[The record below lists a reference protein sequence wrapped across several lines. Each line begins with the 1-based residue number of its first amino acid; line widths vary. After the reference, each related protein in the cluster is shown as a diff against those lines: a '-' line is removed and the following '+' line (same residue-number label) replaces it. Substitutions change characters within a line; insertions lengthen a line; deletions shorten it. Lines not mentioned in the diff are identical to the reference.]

1 MNKTFKTIWNDVR
14 RCYIVTNEA
23 QKSHGKPSKSAV
35 ALAVATTAV
44 LFSGVASA
52 AYTTPLN
59 DSYKGDTGYVASS
72 QEEMTGAVES
82 WRTQEYQRNWGLDAQ
97 NAAYAYALGY
107 HGQGVKV
114 GQMDSGILKGHTE
127 LTGDRWHA
135 VSASGEY
142 THDGVRYPQGPE
154 EDSNEVDTNT
164 YKAGEKFAVDG
175 YYNPEFNDNHGT
187 GCAGVYA
194 GNRDGQ
200 GMHGVAWGSEFYSAN
215 TGGTD
220 NSNYGPFPDY
230 GFFKAGYDALVDAGV
245 KIINNSWGTNLKQ
258 VDENGN
264 NVTYYYSGP
273 ELTTV
278 NDIEYEYF
286 MFKKNYNEGPS
297 FVDAAWD
304 AVKGNDV
311 IQAFSAGNNMRAN
324 PYHRGIYPYFNPEA
338 ENQWL
343 VVSGLEQV
351 SQYSDPDH
359 YKVKDNYNEA
369 GYAKYWTMSA
379 PGLNGYTSNISG
391 GYGGYSGTSMA
402 TPFVSGAFAVLASR
416 YTDMTAVQV
425 RQVLL
430 TTAHHLNPDGTTI
443 EGWENADG
451 TPLEE
456 GQVSDR
462 MGWGV
467 PNLKE
472 GMYGLGQLFIHF
484 DYNLATNP
492 LDVWSN
498 NISQVAL
505 DQRYA
510 EDIEWL
516 KSVTKD
522 GTIDGEVVVSDNP
535 DDYKLT
541 NTSTAEATPDH
552 QEHNY
557 DLAGIKDKNVSLEQA
572 KKWRLEYYQK
582 RAQAIRDKIANGE
595 YNGALT
601 KRGAGTLVM
610 TGNNTYRGGTTVEEG
625 TLLGFAE
632 SFGVTGEDASATA
645 NGKVTVNGGIF
656 GVMNKYN
663 DTFTMRGELTSNADA
678 DHSVDVTINAGG
690 TYGVVAGQDVE
701 VGTLTFKDG
710 AGVTVVST
718 DTDVLTEAYNGEA
731 QTGTVTAEKL
741 EGADL
746 ALANP
751 DYAFFKTDIKH
762 EGNKLSATITRDKD
776 VSVAS
781 YANSDVGEAVGQVIN
796 GATDSAIFASMVGGT
811 KDQVRSTMDSLGSDI
826 YLSAQNASIVN
837 SLSVARAVKDQAIG
851 IGEGR
856 HVEMKDGT
864 ARLWATGIGSWS
876 DVDYGTSMD
885 VDTYAGFV
893 GGEVDVTD
901 NTKVGVFFGYG
912 STDFDA
918 SHYGKIESDDIHFGL
933 YGETAFE
940 LANVTYGIVHTNQ
953 DRDVSR
959 TINVMGQIGGANVN
973 ADADITQVFAEAAYT
988 GFNTDKYAVEPYFG
1002 LSYMH
1007 IKTDSIEQS
1016 VGGMSFDTDVDNA
1029 NLAVTTLGVR
1039 GAVPFTVG
1047 SVGMQVKGDVA
1058 WNHFFGDNEAEG
1070 KMRIGDAG
1078 FAKIKGEKLDNMAT
1092 VGLGVEAQLT
1102 KDTTFGLSYTG
1113 AFDGDITSHGVG
1125 ANLRINF

>member
-14 RCYIVTNEA
+14 RSYIVTNEA
-23 QKSHGKPSKSAV
+23 QKSHGKPSKSVV

-44 LFSGVASA
+44 LFSGLANA

-72 QEEMTGAVES
+72 HEEMADAVES
-82 WRTQEYQRNWGLDAQ
+82 WRTEEYLKNWGLDAQ
-97 NAAYAYALGY
+97 KAAVAYALGY

-114 GQMDSGILKGHTE
+114 GQMDSGILKTHTE
-127 LTGDRWHA
+127 LSGDRWHA

-142 THDGVRYPQGPE
+142 THDGERYPQYAYP
-154 EDSNEVDTNT
+154 DSSADTSP
-164 YKAGEKFAVDG
+164 YKAGEKFDLDG
-175 YYNPEFNDNHGT
+175 YYNSEFNDNHGT

-220 NSNYGPFPDY
+220 DSNYGPFPDY

-264 NVTYYYSGP
+264 ILDYYHSGP
-273 ELTTV
+273 ELTTTK
-278 NDIEYEYF
+278 DIEYEYF
-286 MFKKNYNEGPS
+286 MFKRNYNEGPS

-304 AVKGNDV
+304 AVKGKDV
-311 IQAFSAGNNMRAN
+311 IQAFSAGNNDRAT
-324 PYHRGIYPYFNPEA
+324 PYHRGLYPYFNPEA

-343 VVSGLEQV
+343 VVSGLRQV
-351 SQYSDPDH
+351 NQSSDPNN
-359 YKVKDNYNEA
+359 YELEDNFNEA

-379 PGLNGYTSNISG
+379 PGQNGNTSNISG

-416 YTDMTAVQV
+416 YTDMSAVQV

-430 TTAHHLNPDGTTI
+430 TTANHKNSDGTDM
-443 EGWENADG
+443 EGWANVDG
-451 TPLEE
+451 STPKE
-456 GQVSDR
+456 GEVSDR

-467 PNLKE
+467 PDLEK
-472 GMYGLGQLFIHF
+472 GMYGLGQLFMHF

-510 EDIEWL
+510 EDIAWL

-522 GTIDGEVVVSDNP
+522 GTIDGEIVVSDNP

-541 NTSTAEATPDH
+541 NTSTGEANKDG

-557 DLAGIKDKNVSLEQA
+557 DLAGVDNKNVTLEEA

-582 RAQAIRDKIANGE
+582 RAQAIRDKLANDG
-595 YNGALT
+595 YNGSLT

-632 SFGVTGEDASATA
+632 SFGVTGDDASATA

-663 DTFTMRGELTSNADA
+663 DTFTMKGELTSNAD
-678 DHSVDVTINAGG
+678 HSVDATINAGG

-701 VGTLTFKDG
+701 VGNLTFKEG

-718 DTDVLTEAYNGEA
+718 DTDVLKTAYEGKA
-731 QTGTVTAEKL
+731 QSGSVTAEKL
-741 EGADL
+741 EGADVVV
-746 ALANP
+746 AKP
-751 DYAFFKTDIKH
+751 DYAFFQTNITVDDQA
-762 EGNKLSATITRDKD
+762 NKITATITRDED
-776 VSVAS
+776 ATVAS
-781 YANSDVGEAVGQVIN
+781 YANTDAGVSIGNVID
-796 GATDSAIFASMVGGT
+796 GARDSAIFGALVGGT

-826 YLSAQNASIVN
+826 YLSAQNASVVN
-837 SLSVARAVKDQAIG
+837 ALSVARAVKDQAIG

-856 HVEMKDGT
+856 MVEMKDGT

-876 DVDYGTSMD
+876 DVDYGSSMD

-918 SHYGKIESDDIHFGL
+918 GHYGKIESDDIHFGI
-933 YGETAFE
+933 YGETAFS

-959 TINVMGQIGGANVN
+959 PMNVMGVIGGADTN

-1007 IKTDSIEQS
+1007 IKNDSIDQS
-1016 VGGMSFDTDVDNA
+1016 VGGMSFDTKVDNA

-1039 GAVPFTVG
+1039 GAVPFTAG
-1047 SVGMQVKGDVA
+1047 SVDMQVKGDVA
-1058 WNHFFGDNEAEG
+1058 WNHFFGDTEAEG
-1070 KMRIGDAG
+1070 KMRVADAG
-1078 FAKIKGEKLDNMAT
+1078 FAKIKGEELSNMAT
-1092 VGLGVEAQLT
+1092 VGLGVEAKLT
-1102 KDTTFGLSYTG
+1102 KDTTLGVSYTG
-1113 AFDGDITSHGVG
+1113 AFDGDITSHGIG

>member
-14 RCYIVTNEA
+14 RSYIVTNEA
-23 QKSHGKPSKSAV
+23 QKSHGKPSKSVV

-44 LFSGVASA
+44 LFSGLANA

-72 QEEMTGAVES
+72 HEEMADAIES
-82 WRTQEYQRNWGLDAQ
+82 WRTEEYLKNWGLDAQ
-97 NAAYAYALGY
+97 KAAVAYALGY

-114 GQMDSGILKGHTE
+114 GQMDSGILKTHTE
-127 LTGDRWHA
+127 LSGDRWHA

-142 THDGVRYPQGPE
+142 THDGERYPQYAYP
-154 EDSNEVDTNT
+154 DSSADTSP
-164 YKAGEKFAVDG
+164 YKAGEKFNLDG
-175 YYNPEFNDNHGT
+175 YYNSEFNDNHGT

-220 NSNYGPFPDY
+220 DSNYGPFPDY

-264 NVTYYYSGP
+264 ILDYYHSGP
-273 ELTTV
+273 ELTTTK
-278 NDIEYEYF
+278 DIEYEYF
-286 MFKKNYNEGPS
+286 MFKRNYNEGPS

-304 AVKGNDV
+304 AVKGKDV
-311 IQAFSAGNNMRAN
+311 IQAFSAGNNDRAT
-324 PYHRGIYPYFNPEA
+324 PYHRGLYPYFNPEA

-343 VVSGLEQV
+343 VVSGLRQV
-351 SQYSDPDH
+351 NKTSDPDN
-359 YKVKDNYNEA
+359 YELEDNFNEA

-379 PGLNGYTSNISG
+379 PGQNGNTSNISG
-391 GYGGYSGTSMA
+391 GYGGYNGTSMA

-416 YTDMTAVQV
+416 YTDMSAVQV

-430 TTAHHLNPDGTTI
+430 TTANHKNSDGTDM
-443 EGWENADG
+443 EGWANVDG
-451 TPLEE
+451 STPKE
-456 GQVSDR
+456 GEVSDR

-467 PNLKE
+467 PDLEK
-472 GMYGLGQLFIHF
+472 GMYGLGQLFMHF

-510 EDIEWL
+510 EDIAWL

-541 NTSTAEATPDH
+541 NTSTGEANADGK
-552 QEHNY
+552 EHNY
-557 DLAGIKDKNVSLEQA
+557 DLAGVDNKNVTLEEA

-582 RAQAIRDKIANGE
+582 RAQAIRDKLANDG
-595 YNGALT
+595 YNGSLT

-632 SFGVTGEDASATA
+632 SFGVTGDDTSATA

-663 DTFTMRGELTSNADA
+663 DTFTMKGELTSNAD
-678 DHSVDVTINAGG
+678 HSVDATINAGG

-701 VGTLTFKDG
+701 VGTLTFKEG

-718 DTDVLTEAYNGEA
+718 DTDVLKTAYEGKA
-731 QTGTVTAEKL
+731 QSGSVTAEKL
-741 EGADL
+741 EGADVVV
-746 ALANP
+746 AKP
-751 DYAFFKTDIKH
+751 DYAFFQTNITVDDQA
-762 EGNKLSATITRDKD
+762 NKITATITRDED
-776 VSVAS
+776 ATVAS
-781 YANSDVGEAVGQVIN
+781 YANTDAGVSIGNVID
-796 GATDSAIFASMVGGT
+796 GARDSAIFGALVGGT
-811 KDQVRSTMDSLGSDI
+811 KNQVRSTMDSLGSDI
-826 YLSAQNASIVN
+826 YLSAQNASVVN
-837 SLSVARAVKDQAIG
+837 ALSVARAVKDQAIG

-856 HVEMKDGT
+856 MVEMKDGT

-876 DVDYGTSMD
+876 DVDYGSSMD

-918 SHYGKIESDDIHFGL
+918 GHYGKIESDDIHFGI
-933 YGETAFE
+933 YGETAFN

-959 TINVMGQIGGANVN
+959 PMNVMGQIGGADTN
-973 ADADITQVFAEAAYT
+973 ADADITQIFAEAAYT

-1007 IKTDSIEQS
+1007 IKNDSIDQS
-1016 VGGMSFDTDVDNA
+1016 VAGMSFDTKVDNA

-1039 GAVPFTVG
+1039 GAVPFTAG
-1047 SVGMQVKGDVA
+1047 SVDMQVKGDVA
-1058 WNHFFGDNEAEG
+1058 WNHFFGDTEAEG
-1070 KMRIGDAG
+1070 KMRVADAG
-1078 FAKIKGEKLDNMAT
+1078 FAKIKGEELSNMAT
-1092 VGLGVEAQLT
+1092 VGLGVEAKLT
-1102 KDTTFGLSYTG
+1102 KDTTLGVSYTG
-1113 AFDGDITSHGVG
+1113 AFDGDITSHGIG

>member
-1 MNKTFKTIWNDVR
+1 MNKTFKTIWNEVR

-35 ALAVATTAV
+35 ALAVAATAA

-59 DSYKGDTGYVASS
+59 DSYNGDPGYVASS
-72 QEEMTGAVES
+72 QEEMADAVQS
-82 WRTQEYQRNWGLDAQ
+82 WRTKEYEANWGLDAQ

-114 GQMDSGILKGHTE
+114 GQMDSGILKTHTE
-127 LTGDRWHA
+127 LSGDRWHA

-142 THDGVRYPQGPE
+142 THDGERYPQYAYPDAS
-154 EDSNEVDTNT
+154 EDTSP
-164 YKAGEKFAVDG
+164 YKAGDKFDVDG

-200 GMHGVAWGSEFYSAN
+200 EMHGVAWGSDFYSAN

-220 NSNYGPFPDY
+220 DSNYGPFPDY

-258 VDENGN
+258 VDEDGN
-264 NVTYYYSGP
+264 ILDYTHSGP
-273 ELTTV
+273 ELTNR

-311 IQAFSAGNNMRAN
+311 IQAFSAGNNDRAN

-343 VVSGLEQV
+343 VVSGLVDSGDKYQLIE
-351 SQYSDPDH
+351 DF
-359 YKVKDNYNEA
+359 NEA

-379 PGLNGYTSNISG
+379 PGDHGRTSNISG
-391 GYGGYSGTSMA
+391 GYGRYNGTSMA

-416 YTDMTAVQV
+416 YTDMTAIQV

-430 TTAHHLNPDGTTI
+430 TTAHHLNPDGSVI

-451 TPLEE
+451 SEVKE
-456 GQVSDR
+456 GEVSDR

-522 GTIDGEVVVSDNP
+522 GTINGEVVVSDNP

-541 NTSTAEATPDH
+541 NSSTADANRDH

-557 DLAGIKDKNVSLEQA
+557 DLAGIEDKNVTLEQA

-582 RAQAIRDKIANGE
+582 RAQEIRNKLANGE
-595 YNGALT
+595 YNGSLT

-632 SFGVTGEDASATA
+632 SFGVTGEDANATA
-645 NGKVTVNGGIF
+645 NGKVTVNGGVF
-656 GVMNKYN
+656 GVMSKYN
-663 DTFTMRGELTSNADA
+663 DTFTMRGELTSAADA
-678 DHSVDVTINAGG
+678 DHSVDVTINAAG

-701 VGTLTFKDG
+701 VGTLSFKKG

-718 DTDVLTEAYNGEA
+718 DTDVLKAAYEGEA
-731 QTGTVTAEKL
+731 LSGSVTAEKL
-741 EGADL
+741 EGADVVV
-746 ALANP
+746 AKP
-751 DYAFFKTDIKH
+751 DYAFFQTNITVDNQA
-762 EGNKLSATITRDKD
+762 NKITATLTRDED
-776 VSVAS
+776 ATVAS
-781 YANSDVGEAVGQVIN
+781 YANTDAGVSIGNVID
-796 GATDSAIFASMVGGT
+796 GARDSAIFAALVGGT

-856 HVEMKDGT
+856 QVEMKDGT

-876 DVDYGTSMD
+876 DVDYGSSMD

-918 SHYGKIESDDIHFGL
+918 GHYGKIESDDIHFGI

-959 TINVMGQIGGANVN
+959 TINVMGQIGGADTN
-973 ADADITQVFAEAAYT
+973 ADADVTQVFAEAAYT
-988 GFNTDKYAVEPYFG
+988 GFNTDNYAVEPYFG

-1007 IKTDSIEQS
+1007 IKTDSIDQS
-1016 VGGMSFDTDVDNA
+1016 VGNMNFDTDVDNA
-1029 NLAVTTLGVR
+1029 NLAVTTLGIR

-1070 KMRIGDAG
+1070 KMRVGDAG

-1092 VGLGVEAQLT
+1092 VGLGVEAKLT

>member
-14 RCYIVTNEA
+14 RSYIVTNEA
-23 QKSHGKPSKSAV
+23 QKSHGKPSKSVV

-44 LFSGVASA
+44 LFSGLANA

-72 QEEMTGAVES
+72 HEEMADAVES
-82 WRTQEYQRNWGLDAQ
+82 WRTEEYLKNWGLDAQ
-97 NAAYAYALGY
+97 KAAVAYALGY

-114 GQMDSGILKGHTE
+114 GQMDSGILKTHTE
-127 LTGDRWHA
+127 LSGDRWHA

-142 THDGVRYPQGPE
+142 THDGERYPQYAYP
-154 EDSNEVDTNT
+154 DSSADTSP
-164 YKAGEKFAVDG
+164 YKAGEKFDLDG
-175 YYNPEFNDNHGT
+175 YYNSEFNDNHGT

-220 NSNYGPFPDY
+220 DSNYGPFPDY

-264 NVTYYYSGP
+264 ILDYYHSGP
-273 ELTTV
+273 ELTTTK
-278 NDIEYEYF
+278 DIEYEYF
-286 MFKKNYNEGPS
+286 MFKRNYNEGPS

-304 AVKGNDV
+304 AVKGKDV
-311 IQAFSAGNNMRAN
+311 IQAFSAGNNDRAT
-324 PYHRGIYPYFNPEA
+324 PYHRGLYPYFNPEA

-343 VVSGLEQV
+343 VVSGLRQV
-351 SQYSDPDH
+351 NQSSDPNN
-359 YKVKDNYNEA
+359 YELEDNFNEA

-379 PGLNGYTSNISG
+379 PGQNGNTSNISG

-416 YTDMTAVQV
+416 YTDMSAVQV

-430 TTAHHLNPDGTTI
+430 TTANHKNSDGTDM
-443 EGWENADG
+443 EGWANVDG
-451 TPLEE
+451 STPKE
-456 GQVSDR
+456 GEVSDR

-467 PNLKE
+467 PDLEK
-472 GMYGLGQLFIHF
+472 GMYGLGQLFMHF

-510 EDIEWL
+510 EDIAWL

-522 GTIDGEVVVSDNP
+522 GTIDGEIVVSDNP

-541 NTSTAEATPDH
+541 NTSTGEANKDG

-557 DLAGIKDKNVSLEQA
+557 DLAGVDNKNVTLEEA

-582 RAQAIRDKIANGE
+582 RAQAIRDKLANDG
-595 YNGALT
+595 YNGSLT

-632 SFGVTGEDASATA
+632 SFGVTGDDASATA

-663 DTFTMRGELTSNADA
+663 DTFTMKGELTSNAD
-678 DHSVDVTINAGG
+678 HSVDATINAGG

-701 VGTLTFKDG
+701 VGNLTFKEG

-718 DTDVLTEAYNGEA
+718 DTDVLKTAYEGKA
-731 QTGTVTAEKL
+731 QSGSVTAEKL
-741 EGADL
+741 EGADVVV
-746 ALANP
+746 AKP
-751 DYAFFKTDIKH
+751 DYAFFQTNITVDDQA
-762 EGNKLSATITRDKD
+762 NKITATITRDED
-776 VSVAS
+776 ATVAS
-781 YANSDVGEAVGQVIN
+781 YANTDAGVSIGNVID
-796 GATDSAIFASMVGGT
+796 GARDSAIFGALVGGT

-826 YLSAQNASIVN
+826 YLSAQNASVVN
-837 SLSVARAVKDQAIG
+837 ALSVARAVKDQAIG

-856 HVEMKDGT
+856 MVGMKDGT

-876 DVDYGTSMD
+876 DVDYGSSMD

-918 SHYGKIESDDIHFGL
+918 GHYGKIESDDIHLGI
-933 YGETAFE
+933 YGETAFS

-959 TINVMGQIGGANVN
+959 PMNVMGVIGGADTN

-1007 IKTDSIEQS
+1007 IKNDSIDQS
-1016 VGGMSFDTDVDNA
+1016 VGGMSFDTKVDNA

-1039 GAVPFTVG
+1039 GAVPFTAG
-1047 SVGMQVKGDVA
+1047 SVDMQVKGDVA
-1058 WNHFFGDNEAEG
+1058 WNHFFGDTEAEG
-1070 KMRIGDAG
+1070 KMRVADAG
-1078 FAKIKGEKLDNMAT
+1078 FAKIKGEELSNMAT
-1092 VGLGVEAQLT
+1092 VGLGVEAKLT
-1102 KDTTFGLSYTG
+1102 KDTTLGVSYTG
-1113 AFDGDITSHGVG
+1113 AFDGDITSHGIG

>member
-14 RCYIVTNEA
+14 RSYIVTNEA
-23 QKSHGKPSKSAV
+23 QKSHGKPSKSVV

-44 LFSGVASA
+44 LFSGLANA

-72 QEEMTGAVES
+72 HEEMADAIES
-82 WRTQEYQRNWGLDAQ
+82 WRTEEYLKNWGLDAQ
-97 NAAYAYALGY
+97 KAAVAYALGY

-114 GQMDSGILKGHTE
+114 GQMDSGILKTHTE
-127 LTGDRWHA
+127 LSGDRWHA

-142 THDGVRYPQGPE
+142 THDGERYPQYAYP
-154 EDSNEVDTNT
+154 DSSADTSP
-164 YKAGEKFAVDG
+164 YKAGEKFNLDG
-175 YYNPEFNDNHGT
+175 YYNSEFNDNHGT

-220 NSNYGPFPDY
+220 DSNYGPFPDY

-264 NVTYYYSGP
+264 ILDYYHSGP
-273 ELTTV
+273 ELTTTK
-278 NDIEYEYF
+278 DIEYEYF
-286 MFKKNYNEGPS
+286 MFKRNYNEGPS

-304 AVKGNDV
+304 AVKGKDV
-311 IQAFSAGNNMRAN
+311 IQAFSAGNNDRAT
-324 PYHRGIYPYFNPEA
+324 PYHRGLYPYFNPEA

-343 VVSGLEQV
+343 VVSGLRQV
-351 SQYSDPDH
+351 NKTSDPDN
-359 YKVKDNYNEA
+359 YELEDNFNEA

-379 PGLNGYTSNISG
+379 PGQNGNTSNISG

-416 YTDMTAVQV
+416 YTDMSAVQV

-430 TTAHHLNPDGTTI
+430 TTANHKNSDGTDM
-443 EGWENADG
+443 EGWANVDG
-451 TPLEE
+451 STPKE
-456 GQVSDR
+456 GEVSDR

-467 PNLKE
+467 PDLEK
-472 GMYGLGQLFIHF
+472 GMYGLGQLFMHF

-510 EDIEWL
+510 EDIAWL

-541 NTSTAEATPDH
+541 NTSTGEANADGK
-552 QEHNY
+552 EHNY
-557 DLAGIKDKNVSLEQA
+557 DLAGVDNKNVTLEEA

-582 RAQAIRDKIANGE
+582 RAQAIRDKLANDG
-595 YNGALT
+595 YNGSLT

-632 SFGVTGEDASATA
+632 SFGVTGDDASATA

-663 DTFTMRGELTSNADA
+663 DTFTMKGELTSNAD
-678 DHSVDVTINAGG
+678 HSVDATINAGG

-701 VGTLTFKDG
+701 VGTLTFKEG

-718 DTDVLTEAYNGEA
+718 DTDVLKTAYEGKA
-731 QTGTVTAEKL
+731 QSGSVTAEKL
-741 EGADL
+741 EGAD
-746 ALANP
+746 AVVAKP
-751 DYAFFKTDIKH
+751 DYAFFQTNITVDDQA
-762 EGNKLSATITRDKD
+762 NKITATITRDED
-776 VSVAS
+776 ATVAS
-781 YANSDVGEAVGQVIN
+781 YANTDAGVSIGNVID
-796 GATDSAIFASMVGGT
+796 GAHDSAIFGALVGGT
-811 KDQVRSTMDSLGSDI
+811 KDQVRSTIDSLGSDI
-826 YLSAQNASIVN
+826 YLSAQNASVVN
-837 SLSVARAVKDQAIG
+837 ALSVARAVKDQAIG

-856 HVEMKDGT
+856 MVEMKDGT

-876 DVDYGTSMD
+876 DVDYGSSMD

-918 SHYGKIESDDIHFGL
+918 GHYGKIESDDIHFGI
-933 YGETAFE
+933 YGETAFS

-959 TINVMGQIGGANVN
+959 PMNVMGVIGGADTN

-1007 IKTDSIEQS
+1007 IKNDSIDQS
-1016 VGGMSFDTDVDNA
+1016 VGGISFDTKVDNA

-1039 GAVPFTVG
+1039 GAVPFTAG
-1047 SVGMQVKGDVA
+1047 SVDMQVKGDVA
-1058 WNHFFGDNEAEG
+1058 WNHFFGDTEAEG
-1070 KMRIGDAG
+1070 KMRVADAG
-1078 FAKIKGEKLDNMAT
+1078 FAKIKGEELSNMAT
-1092 VGLGVEAQLT
+1092 VGLGVEAKIT
-1102 KDTTFGLSYTG
+1102 KDTTLGVSYTG
-1113 AFDGDITSHGVG
+1113 AFDGDITSHGIG

>member
-14 RCYIVTNEA
+14 RSYIVTNEA
-23 QKSHGKPSKSAV
+23 QKSHGKPSKSVV

-44 LFSGVASA
+44 LFSGLANA

-72 QEEMTGAVES
+72 HEEMADAIES
-82 WRTQEYQRNWGLDAQ
+82 WRTEEYLKNWGLDAQ
-97 NAAYAYALGY
+97 KAAVAYALGY

-114 GQMDSGILKGHTE
+114 GQMDSGILKTHTE
-127 LTGDRWHA
+127 LSGDRWHA

-142 THDGVRYPQGPE
+142 THDGERYPQYAYP
-154 EDSNEVDTNT
+154 DSSADTSP
-164 YKAGEKFAVDG
+164 YKAGEKFNLDG
-175 YYNPEFNDNHGT
+175 YYNSEFNDNHGT

-220 NSNYGPFPDY
+220 DSNYGPFPDY

-264 NVTYYYSGP
+264 ILDYYHSGP
-273 ELTTV
+273 ELTTTK
-278 NDIEYEYF
+278 DIEYEYF
-286 MFKKNYNEGPS
+286 MFKRNYNEGPS

-304 AVKGNDV
+304 AVKGKDV
-311 IQAFSAGNNMRAN
+311 IQAFSAGNNDRAT
-324 PYHRGIYPYFNPEA
+324 PYHRGLYPYFNPEA

-343 VVSGLEQV
+343 VVSGLRQV
-351 SQYSDPDH
+351 NKTSDPDN
-359 YKVKDNYNEA
+359 YELEDNFNEA

-379 PGLNGYTSNISG
+379 PGQNGNTSNISG

-416 YTDMTAVQV
+416 YTDMSAVQV

-430 TTAHHLNPDGTTI
+430 TTANHKNSDGTDM
-443 EGWENADG
+443 EGWANVDG
-451 TPLEE
+451 STPKE
-456 GQVSDR
+456 GEVSDR

-467 PNLKE
+467 PDLEK
-472 GMYGLGQLFIHF
+472 GMYGLGQLFMHF

-510 EDIEWL
+510 EDIAWL

-541 NTSTAEATPDH
+541 NTSTGEANADGK
-552 QEHNY
+552 EHNY
-557 DLAGIKDKNVSLEQA
+557 DLAGVDNKNVTLEEA

-582 RAQAIRDKIANGE
+582 RAQAIRDKLANDG
-595 YNGALT
+595 YNGSLT

-632 SFGVTGEDASATA
+632 SFGVTGDDASATA

-663 DTFTMRGELTSNADA
+663 DTFTMKGELTSNAD
-678 DHSVDVTINAGG
+678 HSVDATINAGG

-701 VGTLTFKDG
+701 VGTLTFKEG

-718 DTDVLTEAYNGEA
+718 DTDVLKTAYEGKA
-731 QTGTVTAEKL
+731 QSGSVTAEKL
-741 EGADL
+741 EGAD
-746 ALANP
+746 AVVAKP
-751 DYAFFKTDIKH
+751 DYAFFQTNITVDDQA
-762 EGNKLSATITRDKD
+762 NKITATITRDED
-776 VSVAS
+776 ATVAS
-781 YANSDVGEAVGQVIN
+781 YANTDAGVSIGNVID
-796 GATDSAIFASMVGGT
+796 GAHDSAIFGALVGGT
-811 KDQVRSTMDSLGSDI
+811 KDQVRSTIDSLGSDI
-826 YLSAQNASIVN
+826 YLSAQNASVVN
-837 SLSVARAVKDQAIG
+837 ALSVARAVKDQAIG

-856 HVEMKDGT
+856 MVEMKDGT

-876 DVDYGTSMD
+876 DVDYGSSMD

-918 SHYGKIESDDIHFGL
+918 GHYGKIESDDIHFGI
-933 YGETAFE
+933 YGETAFS

-959 TINVMGQIGGANVN
+959 PMNVMGVIGGADTN

-1007 IKTDSIEQS
+1007 IKNDSIDQS
-1016 VGGMSFDTDVDNA
+1016 VGGMSFDTKVDNA

-1039 GAVPFTVG
+1039 GAVPFTAG
-1047 SVGMQVKGDVA
+1047 SVDMQVKGDVA
-1058 WNHFFGDNEAEG
+1058 WNHFFGDTEAEG
-1070 KMRIGDAG
+1070 KMRVADAG
-1078 FAKIKGEKLDNMAT
+1078 FAKIKGEELSNMAT
-1092 VGLGVEAQLT
+1092 VGLGVEAKIT
-1102 KDTTFGLSYTG
+1102 KDTTLGVSYTG
-1113 AFDGDITSHGVG
+1113 AFDGDITSHGIG

>member
-14 RCYIVTNEA
+14 RSYIVTNEA
-23 QKSHGKPSKSAV
+23 QKSHGKPSKSVV

-44 LFSGVASA
+44 LFSGLANA

-72 QEEMTGAVES
+72 HEEMADAIES
-82 WRTQEYQRNWGLDAQ
+82 WRTKEYLKNWGLDAQ
-97 NAAYAYALGY
+97 KAAVAYALGY

-114 GQMDSGILKGHTE
+114 GQMDSGILKTHTE
-127 LTGDRWHA
+127 LSGDRWHA

-142 THDGVRYPQGPE
+142 THDGERYPQYAYP
-154 EDSNEVDTNT
+154 DSSADTSP
-164 YKAGEKFAVDG
+164 YKAGEKFNLDG
-175 YYNPEFNDNHGT
+175 YYNSEFNDNHGT

-220 NSNYGPFPDY
+220 DSNYGPFPDY

-264 NVTYYYSGP
+264 ILDYYHSGP
-273 ELTTV
+273 ELTTTK
-278 NDIEYEYF
+278 DIEYEYF
-286 MFKKNYNEGPS
+286 MFKRNYNEGPS

-304 AVKGNDV
+304 AVKGKDV
-311 IQAFSAGNNMRAN
+311 IQAFSAGNNDRAT
-324 PYHRGIYPYFNPEA
+324 PYHRGLYPYFNPEA

-343 VVSGLEQV
+343 VVSGLRQV
-351 SQYSDPDH
+351 DKTSDPDN
-359 YKVKDNYNEA
+359 YELEDNFNEA

-379 PGLNGYTSNISG
+379 PGQNGNTSNISG

-416 YTDMTAVQV
+416 YTDMSAVQV

-430 TTAHHLNPDGTTI
+430 TTANHKNSDGTDM
-443 EGWENADG
+443 EGWANVDG
-451 TPLEE
+451 STPKE
-456 GQVSDR
+456 GEVSDR

-467 PNLKE
+467 PDLEK
-472 GMYGLGQLFIHF
+472 GMYGLGQLFMHF

-510 EDIEWL
+510 EDIAWL

-522 GTIDGEVVVSDNP
+522 GTIDGEVVVSDDP

-541 NTSTAEATPDH
+541 NTSTGEANKDH

-557 DLAGIKDKNVSLEQA
+557 DLAGVDNKNVTLEEA

-582 RAQAIRDKIANGE
+582 RAQAIRDKLTKDG
-595 YNGALT
+595 YNGSLT

-632 SFGVTGEDASATA
+632 SFGVTGDDASATA

-663 DTFTMRGELTSNADA
+663 DTFTMKGELTSNA

-701 VGTLTFKDG
+701 VGTLAFKDG

-718 DTDVLTEAYNGEA
+718 DTDVLKSAYEGKA
-731 QTGTVTAEKL
+731 QSGSVTAEKL
-741 EGADL
+741 EGADVVV
-746 ALANP
+746 AKP
-751 DYAFFKTDIKH
+751 DYAFFQTNITVDDQV
-762 EGNKLSATITRDKD
+762 NKITATITRDED
-776 VSVAS
+776 ATVAS
-781 YANSDVGEAVGQVIN
+781 YANTDAGVSIGNVID
-796 GATDSAIFASMVGGT
+796 GAHDSAIFGALVGGT
-811 KDQVRSTMDSLGSDI
+811 KDQVRSTMDSLGNDI
-826 YLSAQNASIVN
+826 YLSAQNASVVN
-837 SLSVARAVKDQAIG
+837 ALSVARAVKDQAIG

-856 HVEMKDGT
+856 QVEMKDGT

-876 DVDYGTSMD
+876 DVDYGSSMD

-918 SHYGKIESDDIHFGL
+918 GHYGKIESDDIHFGI
-933 YGETAFE
+933 YGETAFS

-959 TINVMGQIGGANVN
+959 PMNVMGVIGGADTN

-1007 IKTDSIEQS
+1007 IKNDSIDQS
-1016 VGGMSFDTDVDNA
+1016 VGGMSFDTKVDNA

-1039 GAVPFTVG
+1039 GAVPFTAG
-1047 SVGMQVKGDVA
+1047 SVDMQVKGDVA
-1058 WNHFFGDNEAEG
+1058 WNHFFGDTEAEG
-1070 KMRIGDAG
+1070 KMRVADAG
-1078 FAKIKGEKLDNMAT
+1078 FAKIKGEELSNMAT
-1092 VGLGVEAQLT
+1092 VGLGVEAKLT
-1102 KDTTFGLSYTG
+1102 KDTTLGVSYTG
-1113 AFDGDITSHGVG
+1113 AFDGDITSHGIG

>member
-14 RCYIVTNEA
+14 RSYIVTNEA
-23 QKSHGKPSKSAV
+23 QKSHGKPSKSVV

-44 LFSGVASA
+44 LFSGLANA

-72 QEEMTGAVES
+72 HEEMADAIES
-82 WRTQEYQRNWGLDAQ
+82 WRTEEYLKNWGLDAQ
-97 NAAYAYALGY
+97 KAAVAYALGY

-114 GQMDSGILKGHTE
+114 GQMDSGILKTHTE
-127 LTGDRWHA
+127 LSGDRWHA

-142 THDGVRYPQGPE
+142 THDGERYPQYAYP
-154 EDSNEVDTNT
+154 DSSADTSP
-164 YKAGEKFAVDG
+164 YKAGEKFNLDG
-175 YYNPEFNDNHGT
+175 YYNSEFNDNHGT

-220 NSNYGPFPDY
+220 DSNYGPFPDY

-264 NVTYYYSGP
+264 ILDYYHSGP
-273 ELTTV
+273 ELTTTK
-278 NDIEYEYF
+278 DIEYEYF
-286 MFKKNYNEGPS
+286 MFKRNYNEGPS

-304 AVKGNDV
+304 AVKGKDV
-311 IQAFSAGNNMRAN
+311 IQAFSAGNNDRAT
-324 PYHRGIYPYFNPEA
+324 PYHRGLYPYFNPEA

-343 VVSGLEQV
+343 VVSGLRQV
-351 SQYSDPDH
+351 NKTSDPDN
-359 YKVKDNYNEA
+359 YELEDNFNEA

-379 PGLNGYTSNISG
+379 PGQNGNTSNISG

-416 YTDMTAVQV
+416 YTDMSAVQV

-430 TTAHHLNPDGTTI
+430 TTANHKNSDGTDM
-443 EGWENADG
+443 EGWANVDG
-451 TPLEE
+451 STPKE
-456 GQVSDR
+456 GEVSDR

-467 PNLKE
+467 PDLEK
-472 GMYGLGQLFIHF
+472 GMYGLGQLFMHF

-510 EDIEWL
+510 EDIAWL

-541 NTSTAEATPDH
+541 NTSTGEANADGK
-552 QEHNY
+552 EHNY
-557 DLAGIKDKNVSLEQA
+557 DLAGVDNKNVTLEEA

-582 RAQAIRDKIANGE
+582 RAQAIRDKLANDG
-595 YNGALT
+595 YNGSLT

-632 SFGVTGEDASATA
+632 SFGVSGDDASATA

-663 DTFTMRGELTSNADA
+663 DTFTMKGELTSNAD
-678 DHSVDVTINAGG
+678 HSVDATINAGG

-701 VGTLTFKDG
+701 VGTLTFKEG

-718 DTDVLTEAYNGEA
+718 DTDVLKTAYEGKA
-731 QTGTVTAEKL
+731 QSGSVTAEKL
-741 EGADL
+741 EGADVVV
-746 ALANP
+746 AKP
-751 DYAFFKTDIKH
+751 DYAFFQTNITVDDQA
-762 EGNKLSATITRDKD
+762 NKITATITRDED
-776 VSVAS
+776 ATVAS
-781 YANSDVGEAVGQVIN
+781 YANTDAGVSTGNVID
-796 GATDSAIFASMVGGT
+796 GARDSAIFGALVGGT

-826 YLSAQNASIVN
+826 YLSAQNASVVN
-837 SLSVARAVKDQAIG
+837 ALSVARAVKDQAIG

-856 HVEMKDGT
+856 MVEMKDGT

-876 DVDYGTSMD
+876 DVDYGSSMD

-918 SHYGKIESDDIHFGL
+918 GHYGKIESDDIHFGI
-933 YGETAFE
+933 YGETAFN

-959 TINVMGQIGGANVN
+959 PMNVMGQIGGADTN
-973 ADADITQVFAEAAYT
+973 ADADITQIFAEAAYT

-1007 IKTDSIEQS
+1007 IKNDSIDQS
-1016 VGGMSFDTDVDNA
+1016 VASMSFDTKVDNA

-1039 GAVPFTVG
+1039 GAVPFTAG
-1047 SVGMQVKGDVA
+1047 SVDMQVKGDVA
-1058 WNHFFGDNEAEG
+1058 WNHFFGDTEAEG
-1070 KMRIGDAG
+1070 KMRVADAG
-1078 FAKIKGEKLDNMAT
+1078 FAKIKGEELSNMAT
-1092 VGLGVEAQLT
+1092 VGLGVEAKLT
-1102 KDTTFGLSYTG
+1102 KDTTLGVSYTG
-1113 AFDGDITSHGVG
+1113 AFDGDITSHGIG

>member
-14 RCYIVTNEA
+14 RSYIVTNEA
-23 QKSHGKPSKSAV
+23 QKSHGKPSKSVV

-44 LFSGVASA
+44 LFSGLANA

-72 QEEMTGAVES
+72 HEEMADAIES
-82 WRTQEYQRNWGLDAQ
+82 WRTEEYLKNWGLDAQ
-97 NAAYAYALGY
+97 KAAVAYALGY

-114 GQMDSGILKGHTE
+114 GQMDSGILETHTE
-127 LTGDRWHA
+127 LSGDRWHA

-142 THDGVRYPQGPE
+142 THDGERYPQYAYP
-154 EDSNEVDTNT
+154 DSSADTSP
-164 YKAGEKFAVDG
+164 YKAGEKFNLDG
-175 YYNPEFNDNHGT
+175 YYNSEFNDNHGT

-220 NSNYGPFPDY
+220 DSNYGPFPDY

-264 NVTYYYSGP
+264 ILDYYHSGP
-273 ELTTV
+273 ELTTTK
-278 NDIEYEYF
+278 DIEYEYF
-286 MFKKNYNEGPS
+286 MFKRNYNEGPS

-304 AVKGNDV
+304 AVKGKDV
-311 IQAFSAGNNMRAN
+311 IQAFSAGNNDRAT
-324 PYHRGIYPYFNPEA
+324 PYHRGLYPYFNPEA

-343 VVSGLEQV
+343 VVSGLRQV
-351 SQYSDPDH
+351 NKTSDPDN
-359 YKVKDNYNEA
+359 YELEDNFNEA

-379 PGLNGYTSNISG
+379 PGQNGNTSNISG

-416 YTDMTAVQV
+416 YTDMSAVQV

-430 TTAHHLNPDGTTI
+430 TTANHKNSDGTDM
-443 EGWENADG
+443 EGWANVDG
-451 TPLEE
+451 STPKE
-456 GQVSDR
+456 GEVSDR

-467 PNLKE
+467 PDLEK
-472 GMYGLGQLFIHF
+472 GMYGLGQLFMHF

-510 EDIEWL
+510 EDIAWL

-541 NTSTAEATPDH
+541 NTSTGEANADGK
-552 QEHNY
+552 EHNY
-557 DLAGIKDKNVSLEQA
+557 DLAGVDNKNVTLEEA

-582 RAQAIRDKIANGE
+582 RAQAIRDKLANDG
-595 YNGALT
+595 YNGSLT

-632 SFGVTGEDASATA
+632 SFGVTGDDASATA

-663 DTFTMRGELTSNADA
+663 DTFTMKGELTSNAD
-678 DHSVDVTINAGG
+678 HSVDATINAGG

-701 VGTLTFKDG
+701 VGTLTFKEG

-718 DTDVLTEAYNGEA
+718 DTDVLKTAYEGKA
-731 QTGTVTAEKL
+731 QSGSVTAEKL
-741 EGADL
+741 EGADVVV
-746 ALANP
+746 AKP
-751 DYAFFKTDIKH
+751 DYAFFQTNITVDDQA
-762 EGNKLSATITRDKD
+762 NKITATITRDED
-776 VSVAS
+776 ATVAF
-781 YANSDVGEAVGQVIN
+781 YANTDAGVSIGNVID
-796 GATDSAIFASMVGGT
+796 GARDSAIFGALVGGT

-826 YLSAQNASIVN
+826 YLSAQNASVVN
-837 SLSVARAVKDQAIG
+837 ALSVARAVKDQAIG

-856 HVEMKDGT
+856 MVEMKDGT

-876 DVDYGTSMD
+876 DVDYGSSMD

-918 SHYGKIESDDIHFGL
+918 GHYGKIESDDIHFGI
-933 YGETAFE
+933 YGETAFN

-959 TINVMGQIGGANVN
+959 PMNVMGQIGGADTN
-973 ADADITQVFAEAAYT
+973 ADADITQIFAEAAYT

-1007 IKTDSIEQS
+1007 IKNDSIDQS
-1016 VGGMSFDTDVDNA
+1016 VAGMSFDTKVDNA

-1039 GAVPFTVG
+1039 GAVPFTAG
-1047 SVGMQVKGDVA
+1047 SVDMQVKGDVA
-1058 WNHFFGDNEAEG
+1058 WNHFFGDTEAEG
-1070 KMRIGDAG
+1070 KMRVADAG
-1078 FAKIKGEKLDNMAT
+1078 FAKIKGEELSNMAT
-1092 VGLGVEAQLT
+1092 VGLGVEAKLT
-1102 KDTTFGLSYTG
+1102 KDTTLGVSYTG
-1113 AFDGDITSHGVG
+1113 AFDGDITSHGIG

>member
-14 RCYIVTNEA
+14 RSYIVTNEA
-23 QKSHGKPSKSAV
+23 QKSHGKPSKSVV

-44 LFSGVASA
+44 LFSGLANA

-72 QEEMTGAVES
+72 HEEMAAAIES
-82 WRTQEYQRNWGLDAQ
+82 WRTEEYLKNWGLDAQ
-97 NAAYAYALGY
+97 KAAVAYALGY

-114 GQMDSGILKGHTE
+114 GQMDSGILETHTE
-127 LTGDRWHA
+127 LSGDRWHA

-142 THDGVRYPQGPE
+142 THDGERYPQYAYP
-154 EDSNEVDTNT
+154 DSSADTSP
-164 YKAGEKFAVDG
+164 YKAGEKFNLDG
-175 YYNPEFNDNHGT
+175 YYNSEFNDNHGT

-220 NSNYGPFPDY
+220 DSNYGPFPDY

-264 NVTYYYSGP
+264 ILDYYHSGP
-273 ELTTV
+273 ELTTTK
-278 NDIEYEYF
+278 DIEYEYF
-286 MFKKNYNEGPS
+286 MFKRNYNEGPS

-304 AVKGNDV
+304 AVKGKDV
-311 IQAFSAGNNMRAN
+311 IQAFSAGNNDRAT
-324 PYHRGIYPYFNPEA
+324 PYHRGLYPYFNPEA

-343 VVSGLEQV
+343 VVSGLRQV
-351 SQYSDPDH
+351 NKTSDPDN
-359 YKVKDNYNEA
+359 YELEDNFNEA

-379 PGLNGYTSNISG
+379 PGQNGNTSNISG

-416 YTDMTAVQV
+416 YTDMSAVQV

-430 TTAHHLNPDGTTI
+430 TTANHKNSDGTDM
-443 EGWENADG
+443 EGWANVDG
-451 TPLEE
+451 STPKE
-456 GQVSDR
+456 GEVSDR

-467 PNLKE
+467 PDLEK
-472 GMYGLGQLFIHF
+472 GMYGLGQLFMHF

-510 EDIEWL
+510 EDIAWL

-541 NTSTAEATPDH
+541 NTSTGEANADGK
-552 QEHNY
+552 EHNY
-557 DLAGIKDKNVSLEQA
+557 DLAGVDNKNVTLEEA

-582 RAQAIRDKIANGE
+582 RAQAIRDKLANDG
-595 YNGALT
+595 YNGSLT

-632 SFGVTGEDASATA
+632 SFGVTGDDASATA

-663 DTFTMRGELTSNADA
+663 DTFTMKGELTSNAD
-678 DHSVDVTINAGG
+678 HSVDATINAGG

-701 VGTLTFKDG
+701 VGTLTFKEG

-718 DTDVLTEAYNGEA
+718 DTDVLKTAYEGKA
-731 QTGTVTAEKL
+731 QSGSVTAEKL
-741 EGADL
+741 EGADVVV
-746 ALANP
+746 AKP
-751 DYAFFKTDIKH
+751 DYAFFQTNITVDDQA
-762 EGNKLSATITRDKD
+762 NKITATITRDED
-776 VSVAS
+776 ATVAS
-781 YANSDVGEAVGQVIN
+781 YANTDAGVSIGNVID
-796 GATDSAIFASMVGGT
+796 GARDSAIFGALVGGT

-826 YLSAQNASIVN
+826 YLSAQNASVVN
-837 SLSVARAVKDQAIG
+837 ALSVARAVKDQAIG

-856 HVEMKDGT
+856 MVEMKDGT

-876 DVDYGTSMD
+876 DVDYGSSMD

-918 SHYGKIESDDIHFGL
+918 GHYGKIESDDIHFGI
-933 YGETAFE
+933 YGETAFN

-959 TINVMGQIGGANVN
+959 PMNVMGVIGGADTN

-1007 IKTDSIEQS
+1007 IKNDSIDQS
-1016 VGGMSFDTDVDNA
+1016 VGGMSFDTKVDNA

-1039 GAVPFTVG
+1039 GAVPFTAG
-1047 SVGMQVKGDVA
+1047 SVDMQVKGDVA
-1058 WNHFFGDNEAEG
+1058 WNHFFGDTEAEG
-1070 KMRIGDAG
+1070 KMRVADAG
-1078 FAKIKGEKLDNMAT
+1078 FAKIKGEELSNMAT
-1092 VGLGVEAQLT
+1092 VGLGVEAKIT
-1102 KDTTFGLSYTG
+1102 KDTTLGVSYTG
-1113 AFDGDITSHGVG
+1113 AFDGDITSHGIG